1 MKFFT
6 FSGEPRPVRLSEE
19 TRKFAYESLNHK
31 YGLDTKK
38 TNAALLDHIVNF
50 EKMSDIEKY
59 NACISEIV
67 RQAPI
72 RICEGEK
79 LSGAATLGM
88 AISHN
93 VPATYH
99 GKIIFPSVSHLT
111 IDLESVL
118 QYGVGKIESDIK
130 ARLMDSMLDERQREF
145 LLSAEHCVNEFHIW
159 HKRYLSALKNLPG
172 YEQNYKNLQRVP
184 YEVPTSFYEAVQ
196 SIWFVFAFVR
206 LCGNWPGIGRID
218 YLLGDYL
225 KKDLENGS
233 ITLDEAR
240 EILAHFFIKGCE
252 WVSGG
257 NYESGD
263 AQHYQNLVLA
273 GVDRDGNEV
282 TNEVTYLV
290 LDVLEELNISDFP
303 TTVRLNSNSDEKL
316 LRRVADVM
324 KHGGGVLA
332 IYNEDEIIDSLTK
345 HGYSLPEARMFANDG
360 CWEIQVPGKTYF
372 SYVPFDALSLLLN
385 DTLKIKEGGTHFES
399 IKEIKEKFFDLLEKT
414 IINIKNGRMNS
425 FAHKV
430 SDDDWQWYPKTPCTV
445 VSLFEEGCIQNAASY
460 FEGGT
465 VYRVISPH
473 IGGASD
479 VGNSL
484 CAIDRLCFKEK
495 LLSLDELLEILK
507 NDWEGHEEL
516 RQYTLNKISYYG
528 NDIDEADAYTIE
540 VVDKFAEF
548 TLKHDTTSLFRF
560 VPGVST
566 FGRQIE
572 WRYNRPASPHGHRTG
587 DILAPNMGATPGSDL
602 VGVTA
607 LIKSY
612 CKLNLKDQ
620 VTGAALDIKLLPSA
634 VKGEDG
640 TQALLALMRGFVALG
655 GCFMQ
660 PDVVD
665 NSILKDAQ
673 EHPENYTSLSVRISG
688 WNARFVTLNKEWQ
701 DMVIEKTSHG
711 GM

>member
-6 FSGEPRPVRLSEE
+6 FSSEERPIRLSEE
-19 TRKFAYESLNHK
+19 TRVFAHESLNHK
-31 YGLDTKK
+31 YGLDTMK
-38 TNAALLDHIVNF
+38 NAGASLDHIAGF
-50 EKMSDIEKY
+50 EELDDVAKY

-67 RQAPI
+67 RQAPL

-79 LSGAATLGM
+79 LSGAATLGL

-93 VPATYH
+93 VPATYDGTH
-99 GKIIFPSVSHLT
+99 IFASVSHLT
-111 IDLESVL
+111 IDFETVVK
-118 QYGVGKIESDIK
+118 YGVNKIESDIK
-130 ARLMDSMLDERQREF
+130 SRLTDATLSERQRNF
-145 LLSAEHCVNEFHIW
+145 LLSAEHCIAQFHIW
-159 HKRYLSALKNLPG
+159 HERYLSALKDFPEYG
-172 YEQNYKNLQRVP
+172 ENYKNLQRVP
-184 YEVPTSFYEAVQ
+184 FEAPTSFYEAVQ

-218 YLLGDYL
+218 YLLGDHL
-225 KKDLENGS
+225 KNDLEKGI
-233 ITLDEAR
+233 ITLDGAR

-252 WVSGG
+252 WVHGQDRG
-257 NYESGD
+257 SGD

-303 TTVRLNSNSDEKL
+303 TTVRLNKNSDEKL

-332 IYNEDEIIDSLTK
+332 IYNEDEIIDSLTA

-360 CWEIQVPGKTYF
+360 CWEIQIPGKTYF
-372 SYVPFDALSLLLN
+372 SYMPFDALSLLLN
-385 DTLKIKEGGTHFES
+385 DTLKIKEGGAHFDS
-399 IKEIKEKFFDLLEKT
+399 IDEIKAKFYDELETK
-414 IINIKNGRMNS
+414 IIIYIKNLLINAYADEDGNWRPS
-425 FAHKV
+425 
-430 SDDDWQWYPKTPCTV
+430 TPCTV

-465 VYRVISPH
+465 VYRVMSPH
-473 IGGASD
+473 IGGAAD
-479 VGNSL
+479 VGNAL
-484 CAIDRLCFKEK
+484 RAIDALCFKEK

-507 NDWEGHEEL
+507 NNWEGKEEL
-516 RQYTLNKISYYG
+516 RQYALNKISYYG
-528 NDIDEADAYTIE
+528 NDDDEADAYTVEI
-540 VVDKFAEF
+540 VDKFAAL
-548 TLKHDTTSLFRF
+548 TLKHDTTPLFRL

-602 VGVTA
+602 VGATA

-612 CKLNLKDQ
+612 CKLNLTDQ
-620 VTGAALDIKLLPSA
+620 VTGAALDLKLLPSA

-640 TQALLALMRGFVALG
+640 TEALMGIMRGFVALG
-655 GCFMQ
+655 GCFLQ

-665 NSILKDAQ
+665 NSILLDAQ
-673 EHPENYTSLSVRISG
+673 KHPENYTSLSVRISG
-688 WNARFVTLNKEWQ
+688 WNARFVTLSKEWQ

>member
-1 MKFFT
+1 MTFFT
-6 FSGEPRPVRLSEE
+6 FSSEPRPVRLSKE
-19 TRKFAYESLNHK
+19 TRIFAYDSLNHK
-31 YGLDTKK
+31 YGLDTRKIS
-38 TNAALLDHIVNF
+38 AALLDHIIDF
-50 EKMSDIEKY
+50 EQKSDIEKY
-59 NACISEIV
+59 NNCISEIV

-72 RICEGEK
+72 RICKNEK

-93 VPATYH
+93 VPATYN
-99 GKIIFPSVSHLT
+99 GEVIFQSVSHLT
-111 IDLESVL
+111 IDFESVL
-118 QYGVGKIESDIK
+118 KYGINKTEFDIK
-130 ARLMDSMLDERQREF
+130 ERLKDDLLSKRQRAF
-145 LLSAEHCVNEFHIW
+145 LLSAKHCIDEFHIW
-159 HKRYLSALKNLPG
+159 HERYLNVLKGMPE
-172 YEQNYKNLQRVP
+172 YEQNYKNLQKVP
-184 YEVPTSFYEAVQ
+184 FEPPTSFYEAVQ

-206 LCGNWPGIGRID
+206 LSGNWPGIGRID

-225 KKDLENGS
+225 KNDLEKGI

-252 WVSGG
+252 WVHGQDRG
-257 NYESGD
+257 SGD

-273 GVDRDGNEV
+273 GVDQNGKEV

-290 LDVLEELNISDFP
+290 LDILEELNISDFP
-303 TTVRLNSNSDEKL
+303 TTVRLNSNTDEKL

-332 IYNEDEIIDSLTK
+332 IYNEEEIISSLVH
-345 HGYSLPEARMFANDG
+345 HGYPTKEARMFANDG

-372 SYVPFDALSLLLN
+372 SYVPFDSLSLLLN
-385 DTLKIKEGGTHFES
+385 DTLKIKEGGNHFDSMED
-399 IKEIKEKFFDLLEKT
+399 IKYKFFDVLENT
-414 IINIKNGRMNS
+414 IVSIKNDIMNAS
-425 FAHKV
+425 VHKTP
-430 SDDDWQWYPKTPCTV
+430 DGDWNWLPQTPCTV
-445 VSLFEEGCIQNAASY
+445 VSLFEEGCIQNAISY
-460 FEGGT
+460 FERGT

-473 IGGASD
+473 IGGAAD

-484 CAIDRLCFKEK
+484 CAIDTLCFKEK

-507 NDWEGHEEL
+507 NNWEGHEEL
-516 RQYTLNKISYYG
+516 RQYVLNKILYYG
-528 NDIDEADAYTIE
+528 NDNDEADAYTVEI
-540 VVDKFAEF
+540 VDKFAEL
-548 TLKHDTTSLFRF
+548 TLKHDTTPLFRF

-602 VGVTA
+602 IGATA

-612 CKLNLKDQ
+612 CKLNLKNQ
-620 VTGAALDIKLLPSA
+620 VTGAALDLKLLPS
-634 VKGEDG
+634 VINGEDG
-640 TQALLALMRGFVALG
+640 TEALVGLMRGFVSLG
-655 GCFMQ
+655 GCFLQ

-665 NSILKDAQ
+665 NSILLDAQ
-673 EHPENYTSLSVRISG
+673 KHPENYTSLSVRVSG

-701 DMVIEKTSHG
+701 DMVIEKSSHG